1 MAIKRFG
8 LVVSLW
14 LFLAM
19 LLSASPAFLQTPT
32 VSAATDPY
40 ATQPAPTTPDPNRTY
55 FPETGHFVSAIF
67 YKYWS
72 KYGGLAQFGLPLT
85 EEFQEMNPA
94 DGKTYTVQYF
104 ERNRFEWHPE
114 NAGTPSEFEL
124 GLLGQQVARA
134 KGWIS

>member
-1 MAIKRFG
+1 MVAKRFG
-8 LVVSLW
+8 LVISLW
-14 LFLAM
+14 LLLAI

-40 ATQPAPTTPDPNRTY
+40 ATQPAPTAPDPNRTY

-85 EEFQEMNPA
+85 EEFKELNPA

-104 ERNRFEWHPE
+104 ERNRFEYHPE
-114 NAGTPSEFEL
+114 FAGTKYEVL
-124 GLLGQQVARA
+124 MGLLGNQIMAD
-134 KGWIS
+134 KGWM